1 MLPET
6 LFRALSDTTRLRS
19 AMLLQSEGELCV
31 CEVTAALDLSQP
43 KISRHLAILREAG
56 VTRIS
61 RDGTRVFYRIDEDLP
76 AWARVILECTFGAT
90 RDSGR
95 FHEDFERLAQM
106 TGRPPR
112 PVRERS

>member
-19 AMLLQSEGELCV
+19 AMLLQSEGALCV

-43 KISRHLAILREAG
+43 KTSRHLAILRKAG
-56 VTRIS
+56 ITRVS

-76 AWARVILECTFGAT
+76 AWARTILEQTFAET
-90 RDSGR
+90 RDSGHFR
-95 FHEDFERLAQM
+95 EDFERLAQM
-106 TGRPPR
+106 TWRPPR
-112 PVRERS
+112 PADG